1 MTRSR
6 LLDDVRGAIRV
17 KHYSIRTEEA
27 YIQWIKRYIFFN
39 HKKHPADLGEAELS
53 AFLTHLAVD
62 KNVTPSTQNQALSAL
77 LFLYKQVL
85 GIDLPWLSD
94 VTRAKKP
101 SRLPV
106 VLPKEQV
113 MLVLDGIPGTNGL
126 ISRLLY
132 GTGMRLMEAMRLRI
146 QDVNFEYRHIV
157 VRSGKGGKDRVT
169 VLPES
174 LTEALEGQL
183 AHARRVHESDVRE
196 GFGCVYLPYALER
209 KYPNACHEWRWQYVF
224 PSTSRSTDPR
234 SGVIRRHHLDEKNV
248 QRAVRES
255 VKRCGVLKRVT
266 PHTFRHCFATH
277 LLESGTDIRTLQELL
292 GHNDVK
298 TTQIY
303 THVMKRGGNAVRS
316 PLDNT

>member
-6 LLDDVRGAIRV
+6 LLDDVRRAIRV

-27 YIQWIKRYIFFN
+27 YLQWIKRYIFFH
-39 HKKHPADLGEAELS
+39 HKKHPADMGEAELS

-62 KNVTPSTQNQALSAL
+62 KNVTASTQNQALSAL

-85 GIDLPWLSD
+85 GLDLPWLSD

-113 MLVLDGIPGTNGL
+113 IQVLDGISGTNGL

-132 GTGMRLMEAMRLRI
+132 GTGMRLMEAIRLRV
-146 QDVNFEYRHIV
+146 QDVDFEYRQIV

-174 LTEALEGQL
+174 LTEDLRRQL

-196 GFGCVYLPYALER
+196 GFGCVYLPFALER
-209 KYPNACHEWRWQYVF
+209 KYPSACHEWRWQYVF
-224 PSTSRSTDPR
+224 PSISRSTDPR

-316 PLDNT
+316 PLD